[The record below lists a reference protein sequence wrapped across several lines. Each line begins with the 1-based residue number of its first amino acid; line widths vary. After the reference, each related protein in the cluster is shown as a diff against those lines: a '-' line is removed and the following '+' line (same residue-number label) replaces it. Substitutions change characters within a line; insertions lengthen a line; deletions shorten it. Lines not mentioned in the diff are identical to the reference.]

1 MKEFWELRP
10 QKNTTSMTTKSGKKP
25 KKNIEWRKIVLVDKF
40 DIVDTWQGDILC
52 SERLKQAI
60 EENGIT
66 GFEFFDID
74 YEVVAE

>member
-1 MKEFWELRP
+1 
-10 QKNTTSMTTKSGKKP
+10 
-25 KKNIEWRKIVLVDKF
+25 LV
-40 DIVDTWQGDILC
+40 VNNSTEILC

-60 EENGIT
+60 EENGIV

>member
-1 MKEFWELRP
+1 MQSFL
-10 QKNTTSMTTKSGKKP
+10 GD
-25 KKNIEWRKIVLVDKF
+25 NIV
-40 DIVDTWQGDILC
+40 

-60 EENGIT
+60 EENGII

>member
-1 MKEFWELRP
+1 MQIRRDLFIGEDIELECSKVRLLD
-10 QKNTTSMTTKSGKKP
+10 S
-25 KKNIEWRKIVLVDKF
+25 F
-40 DIVDTWQGDILC
+40 DIVYQQPNGDILC

-74 YEVVAE
+74 YEVDAE

>member
-1 MKEFWELRP
+1 MEW
-10 QKNTTSMTTKSGKKP
+10 GKT
-25 KKNIEWRKIVLVDKF
+25 VLVDKF

-60 EENGIT
+60 EENGII
-66 GFEFFDID
+66 GFEFFEID

>member
-1 MKEFWELRP
+1 MQSFL
-10 QKNTTSMTTKSGKKP
+10 GD
-25 KKNIEWRKIVLVDKF
+25 NIV
-40 DIVDTWQGDILC
+40 

-74 YEVVAE
+74 HEVVAE